1 MSGVRVAFDAGP
13 LAGVRTGVGQAV
25 AAIRDALGRR
35 DDVHLEEYVV
45 SFRAELTCGER
56 RLPLPAALAHRLW
69 SRSDH
74 PGVDRWLPG
83 IEVIHGTNYVVP
95 PSRRPRLVSVY
106 DCWFLRNP
114 EAAHPDVRRAGEVLR
129 RAVRTGAAV
138 HASSQATADA
148 LGELLGDADL
158 DVTVIPLGPLPVLS
172 APAVS
177 PIAELDGRPYV
188 LAIGTLERRKNLPT
202 LVEAFAQLASEQP
215 DVLLVIAGADGDDR
229 PAIDAAIDRIGAQH
243 ADRVMLTGRI
253 DAPTRAWLL
262 RHARVLAYPSLD
274 EGFGFPLLDAMQLR
288 IQLVASDAGSIPEV
302 AGGAALLSPPR
313 DVDALAANLAAALA
327 SDEIRAGLIAAGDS
341 RWHQFSW
348 DLCAEQLTSL
358 YRRLAEAEA
367 R

>member
-1 MSGVRVAFDAGP
+1 M
-13 LAGVRTGVGQAV
+13 
-25 AAIRDALGRR
+25 
-35 DDVHLEEYVV
+35 
-45 SFRAELTCGER
+45 
-56 RLPLPAALAHRLW
+56 
-69 SRSDH
+69 
-74 PGVDRWLPG
+74 
-83 IEVIHGTNYVVP
+83 
-95 PSRRPRLVSVY
+95 SVY

-114 EAAHPDVRRAGEVLR
+114 DAAHPDVRRAGEVLR
-129 RAVRTGAAV
+129 RAVRAGVTV

-148 LGELLGDADL
+148 LRELLGDV
-158 DVTVIPLGPLPVLS
+158 DVAVIPLGPLPVLT
-172 APAVS
+172 APSVS

-202 LVEAFAQLASEQP
+202 LVEAFARLATEQP

-229 PAIDAAIDRIGAQH
+229 PAIDAAIDRIGARL
-243 ADRVMLTGRI
+243 AERVMLTGRI

-288 IQLVASDAGSIPEV
+288 VPVVASDAGSIPEV

-313 DVDALAANLAAALA
+313 DVDALATNLATALA

-348 DLCAEQLTSL
+348 DLCAEQLTAL
-358 YRRLAEAEA
+358 YRELAE
-367 R
+367 RR

>member
-1 MSGVRVAFDAGP
+1 MSTVRVAFDAGP
-13 LAGVRTGVGQAV
+13 LAGIRTGVGQAV
-25 AAIRDALGRR
+25 AAMRDALGRR
-35 DDVHLEEYVV
+35 GDVHLDEYVL

-56 RLPLPAALAHRLW
+56 RLPIPAALAHRLW
-69 SRSDH
+69 RRVDR
-74 PGVDRWLPG
+74 PRVDRWLPG
-83 IEVIHGTNYVVP
+83 VEVVHGTNYVVP
-95 PSRRPRLVSVY
+95 PSQRPRLVSVY

-148 LGELLGDADL
+148 LRELVGDEA
-158 DVTVIPLGPLPVLS
+158 DVTVVPLGPLPVLT
-172 APAVS
+172 APSVS

-202 LVEAFAQLASEQP
+202 LVEAFARLATEQP

-229 PAIDAAIDRIGAQH
+229 PAIDAAIDRIGAQL
-243 ADRVMLTGRI
+243 AERVMLTGRI

-288 IQLVASDAGSIPEV
+288 IPVVASDAGSIPEV

-313 DVDALAANLAAALA
+313 DVDALAANLGTALA
-327 SDEIRAGLIAAGDS
+327 SEEIRAGLIAAGDH

-348 DLCAEQLTSL
+348 DLCAEQLTAL
-358 YRRLAEAEA
+358 YRRLA